1 MDLRKTIYNALNV
14 RGLQKSPP
22 PICRN
27 NVNKHHLSTRK
38 LAEPA
43 LLHQAHAS
51 CGRVFLCLSLKGALC
66 SLVCLF
72 ALSFAACEKED
83 PFDDAHTRTAQADTT
98 KTGSI
103 DIIVNIDVHW
113 DGEHYYIWYYE
124 GDSLVIKKIY

>member
-1 MDLRKTIYNALNV
+1 MNLRKTIYNALNV

-27 NVNKHHLSTRK
+27 NVNNK
-38 LAEPA
+38 LTGTANPHSS
-43 LLHQAHAS
+43 LLHQAYAS
-51 CGRVFLCLSLKGALC
+51 CGRAFSCLSLKGALC
-66 SLVCLF
+66 ALVCLF

-83 PFDDAHTRTAQADTT
+83 PYDDAHTRTTQADTT

>member
-1 MDLRKTIYNALNV
+1 MNLRETIYNALNV

-27 NVNKHHLSTRK
+27 NVNNIFLRLVIPLRT
-38 LAEPA
+38 
-43 LLHQAHAS
+43 LLHQAYAS
-51 CGRVFLCLSLKGALC
+51 CGRAFSCLSLKGALC
-66 SLVCLF
+66 ALVCLF
-72 ALSFAACEKED
+72 ALTFAACEKED
-83 PFDDAHTRTAQADTT
+83 PFDDAHTRTTQADTT

>member
-1 MDLRKTIYNALNV
+1 MRT
-14 RGLQKSPP
+14 
-22 PICRN
+22 
-27 NVNKHHLSTRK
+27 
-38 LAEPA
+38 
-43 LLHQAHAS
+43 LLHQAYAS
-51 CGRVFLCLSLKGALC
+51 CGRVFSCLSLKGALC
-66 SLVCLF
+66 ALVCLF

-83 PFDDAHTRTAQADTT
+83 PFDDAHTRTTQADTT